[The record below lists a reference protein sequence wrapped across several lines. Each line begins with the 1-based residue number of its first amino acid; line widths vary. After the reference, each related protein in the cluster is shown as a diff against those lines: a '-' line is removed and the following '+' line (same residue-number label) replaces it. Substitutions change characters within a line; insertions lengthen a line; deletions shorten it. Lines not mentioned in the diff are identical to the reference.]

1 MGTRVRSERG
11 VTALELMVVV
21 TVVAILALVA
31 VPSFA
36 RMKRAASLSAA
47 TNQLLWA
54 LNFARSAAILNS
66 LPVTLCLSADG
77 VSCLQSAAAAGVG
90 WLVFY
95 QSGGRAGSQPA
106 ASPPVLHTFR
116 LPENVSV
123 HGTRAAVTFWPVARA
138 GTTSTF
144 DLCAVDRHELPSGRA
159 VVVSQTGRSRVAAEA
174 AACAS

>member
-1 MGTRVRSERG
+1 MGTRVRKERG

-21 TVVAILALVA
+21 AVSAVLAVLA
-31 VPSFA
+31 VPTFA
-36 RMKRAASLSAA
+36 RMQRTAGISAA

-66 LPVTLCLSADG
+66 VPVTLCLSADG
-77 VSCLQSAAAAGVG
+77 ASCLETAAAAGVG

-95 QSGGRAGSQPA
+95 QSGGGALSQPA
-106 ASPPVLHTFR
+106 SPPLLHTFT
-116 LPENVSV
+116 LPRDVTV

-144 DLCAVDRHELPSGRA
+144 DLCGVGGREA
-159 VVVSQTGRSRVAAEA
+159 PAGREVVVSQTGRSRVATEA
-174 AACAS
+174 AACAP

>member
-1 MGTRVRSERG
+1 MGRRAGREHGFSV
-11 VTALELMVVV
+11 LELMVAVALAAVLV
-21 TVVAILALVA
+21 TLAA
-31 VPSFA
+31 PSFA

-66 LPVTLCLSADG
+66 VPVTLCLSADG
-77 VSCLQSAAAAGVG
+77 ASCLESAAAAGIG

-95 QSGGRAGSQPA
+95 QSGGVGA
-106 ASPPVLHTFR
+106 APLLHTFR
-116 LPENVSV
+116 LPSEVTV

-144 DLCAVDRHELPSGRA
+144 DLCVGDSRVVPGRA
-159 VVVSQTGRSRVAAEA
+159 VVVSQTGRARVATEE
-174 AACAS
+174 AACAP

>member
-1 MGTRVRSERG
+1 MGRRPGRECGFSV
-11 VTALELMVVV
+11 LELMV
-21 TVVAILALVA
+21 AVA
-31 VPSFA
+31 VAAVLATIAAPSFA

-66 LPVTLCLSADG
+66 VPVTLCLSADG
-77 VSCLQSAAAAGVG
+77 TSCLASAAAAGIG

-95 QSGGRAGSQPA
+95 QSAGA
-106 ASPPVLHTFR
+106 AAAPLLHTFR
-116 LPENVSV
+116 LPGEVTV

-144 DLCAVDRHELPSGRA
+144 DLCMGDSRGVPGRA
-159 VVVSQTGRSRVAAEA
+159 VVVSQTGRARVATEE
-174 AACAS
+174 AACAP